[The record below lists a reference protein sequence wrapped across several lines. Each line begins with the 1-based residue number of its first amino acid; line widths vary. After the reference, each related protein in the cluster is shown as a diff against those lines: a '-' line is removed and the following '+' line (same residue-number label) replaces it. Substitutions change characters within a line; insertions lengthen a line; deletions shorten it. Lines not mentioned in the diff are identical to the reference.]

1 MVFMDEGLIAESGR
15 RGFLDRC
22 ENPRTK
28 QFIAAV
34 LKVNLLAKYAW
45 SLVWEHRS
53 ELLHGMLTAL
63 EVAAVA
69 LVISTAVGLLLALAR
84 MGKPPLSWLAVIYI
98 NVFRGVPALVSVI
111 WVYFGLSL
119 IIGISFS
126 VFQAGVIAL
135 VLLYSAFI
143 AEIYRSALGAIPRG
157 QREAGLALGIHPVRV
172 FARVVLP
179 QATKIAIPNI
189 GSMFIGMV
197 KDTSTFTVIG
207 LLEVVRVT
215 QNLNSTTFQPFVLYT
230 AAAALYV
237 VAAFGIDLLFRTIE
251 KLLATPPSGRVAR
264 AFSRRRRKRL
274 EAVMLRL
281 ESASGRT

>member
-1 MVFMDEGLIAESGR
+1 MR
-15 RGFLDRC
+15 
-22 ENPRTK
+22 
-28 QFIAAV
+28 
-34 LKVNLLAKYAW
+34 LLASYDW
-45 SLVWEHRS
+45 SLIWENRS
-53 ELLHGMLTAL
+53 QLLHGLLTAL

-69 LVISTAVGLLLALAR
+69 LVISVIVGLLLALAR
-84 MGKPPLSWLAVIYI
+84 MSKPPLSWLAAIYI

-119 IIGISFS
+119 ILGVNFT

-135 VLLYSAFI
+135 VLLYGAFI
-143 AEIYRSALGAIPRG
+143 SEIYRAALEAIPRG
-157 QREAGLALGIHPVRV
+157 QREAGLALGMHPLRV
-172 FARVVLP
+172 FGQVVLP

-230 AAAALYV
+230 AAAGMYV
-237 VAAFGIDLLFRTIE
+237 IAAFALDFIFRAVE
-251 KLLATPPSGRVAR
+251 KSLATPPSGRI
-264 AFSRRRRKRL
+264 SKTLSLRKKRRL

-281 ESASGRT
+281 EALSGRT